1 MYDPLLGDKPNY
13 NNIAQLEEQQKQIE
27 SRLMQLK
34 QVNLSSQQPQQRA
47 TPVWDEIDNI
57 VAGLS
62 DNELQYLNSNAEY
75 QESSAAVQAI
85 LQREYLRI
93 MRPIVEA
100 TKDGKDALDKH
111 LTLVKR
117 LRKSARD
124 EANKRYTLMD
134 DYLANYSHMSYNDY
148 IKMRNNGNNTR

>member
-1 MYDPLLGDKPNY
+1 MREIDDIIIHCTATPAGRPHTVEDVRQWHRQRGWQDIGYHYLVYLDGSIHRGRP
-13 NNIAQLEEQQKQIE
+13 EEQEGAHCYGHNAHSIG
-27 SRLMQLK
+27 
-34 QVNLSSQQPQQRA
+34 
-47 TPVWDEIDNI
+47 
-57 VAGLS
+57 VAYVGGLS
-62 DNELQYLNSNAEY
+62 Q
-75 QESSAAVQAI
+75 
-85 LQREYLRI
+85 
-93 MRPIVEA
+93 
-100 TKDGKDALDKH
+100 DGKDALDKH